1 LANERIEKIRKV
13 MQTDEEDNSD
23 APDVE
28 KIIKRLKSAQTEA
41 SRPVIGD
48 GSLRERLEGR
58 PESAVDFGRSPLSQK
73 SQGQSVVQKTSF
85 LAFVGKF
92 YSAFQHPV
100 SWLANL
106 VTKMPGVSAL
116 HADLEAADLNM
127 SLETY
132 IIASTVVGIL
142 AAVFTF
148 PLLGLVVAAAKLNP
162 AVLGLWVVLAPIV
175 FIIAVLVAFYYPKT
189 LIMDKTTRINRELP
203 FALRHLSTQIKA
215 GVSFHRALS
224 SVTASD
230 YGDLSLELKKTLK
243 ELERGSS
250 TEEALLSLAKRT
262 HSTGLKKAIIQIIRA
277 LKTGGNLSMVINDI
291 ADDSSFEYQMRL
303 RDFVE
308 KLNIVNV
315 VFTMI
320 AVVGPVTI
328 TIISAVAQLP
338 MLGGTMPFSLVV
350 AMLGA
355 DAAAMALIVWFIT
368 KMESSV

>member
-1 LANERIEKIRKV
+1 MANERIEKIRKV
-13 MQTDEEDNSD
+13 MESDEDSET
-23 APDVE
+23 PDVD
-28 KIIKRLKSAQTEA
+28 KIIKRLQSAQSEA
-41 SRPVIGD
+41 RRPVIGE

-58 PESAVDFGRSPLSQK
+58 PESAIDFDRSSLSPK
-73 SQGQSVVQKTSF
+73 AQGMSAVPQTSF
-85 LAFVGKF
+85 LSFVGRF

-106 VTKMPGVSAL
+106 VTKMPGVTSL
-116 HADLEAADLNM
+116 HAELEAADMNM
-127 SLETY
+127 SLESY
-132 IIASTVVGIL
+132 IITTTVVGIL
-142 AAVFTF
+142 AAFFSF
-148 PLLGLVVAAAKLNP
+148 PILGLIIAAARLSP
-162 AVLGLWVVLAPIV
+162 AILGLWV
-175 FIIAVLVAFYYPKT
+175 IIAPVVFLLTALVATYYPKT
-189 LIMDKTTRINRELP
+189 LIMEKTTRINRELP

-224 SVTASD
+224 SVTASE

-262 HSTGLKKAIIQIIRA
+262 RSTGLKKAIIQIIRA
-277 LKTGGNLSMVINDI
+277 LKTGGNLSVVINDI

-350 AMLGA
+350 ALLAA
-355 DAAAMALIVWFIT
+355 DTAAMALIVWFIT

>member
-1 LANERIEKIRKV
+1 LANDRIEKIRKV
-13 MQTDEEDNSD
+13 MQTDEEDSD

-28 KIIKRLKSAQTEA
+28 KIIKRLKSAQNDA
-41 SRPVIGD
+41 YRPVIGD

-58 PESAVDFGRSPLSQK
+58 PESAVDFDRMSLSPRA
-73 SQGQSVVQKTSF
+73 QGQSVVQRESF
-85 LAFVGKF
+85 LSFVGKF

-100 SWLANL
+100 SWLANGASKL
-106 VTKMPGVSAL
+106 PGVSSL
-116 HADLEAADLNM
+116 HTDLEAADLNM
-127 SLETY
+127 SVETY
-132 IIASTVVGIL
+132 IIASTIVGIL

-148 PLLGLVVAAAKLNP
+148 PLLGLVVAAAKLSP
-162 AVLGLWVVLAPIV
+162 TVLGLWVLLAPIIFV
-175 FIIAVLVAFYYPKT
+175 ITVLVAFYYPKT
-189 LIMDKTTRINRELP
+189 LIGDKTTRINRELP

-215 GVSFHRALS
+215 GVSFHRALA

-250 TEEALLSLAKRT
+250 TEEALLNLAKRT
-262 HSTGLKKAIIQIIRA
+262 RSAGLKKAIIQIIRA
-277 LKTGGNLSMVINDI
+277 LKTGGNLSTVINDI

-308 KLNIVNV
+308 KLNIINV

-338 MLGGTMPFSLVV
+338 MLGGVMPFSLVV

>member
-1 LANERIEKIRKV
+1 MANDRIEKIRKV
-13 MQTDEEDNSD
+13 MESDEDSE

-28 KIIKRLKSAQTEA
+28 KIIKRLKSAQSEA
-41 SRPVIGD
+41 RKPVIGE
-48 GSLRERLEGR
+48 GSLRERLEGKPGGTDDFDR
-58 PESAVDFGRSPLSQK
+58 VSLAPSA
-73 SQGQSVVQKTSF
+73 QGQSAVQKDSF
-85 LAFVGKF
+85 LSFVGRF

-100 SWLANL
+100 SWLANI
-106 VTKMPGVSAL
+106 VSKMPGVASL
-116 HADLEAADLNM
+116 HADLEAADMNL

-132 IIASTVVGIL
+132 IIMSTVAGIL
-142 AAVFTF
+142 AAFFIF
-148 PLLGLVVAAAKLNP
+148 PLLGLVVAALKLSP
-162 AVLGLWVVLAPIV
+162 AILGLWVLIAPIV
-175 FIIAVLVAFYYPKT
+175 FFVTVLIAIYYPKT
-189 LIMDKTTRINRELP
+189 LIMEKTTRINRELP

-262 HSTGLKKAIIQIIRA
+262 RSTGLKKAIIQIIRA

-320 AVVGPVTI
+320 ACVGPVTI

-350 AMLGA
+350 AMLAA
-355 DAAAMALIVWFIT
+355 DTAAMALIVWFIT

>member
-1 LANERIEKIRKV
+1 MANERIEKIRKV
-13 MQTDEEDNSD
+13 MQSDEDRD
-23 APDVE
+23 ALDIE
-28 KIIKRLKSAQTEA
+28 KIIKRLKAAQSEA
-41 SRPVIGD
+41 KRPVIGE

-58 PESAVDFGRSPLSQK
+58 PESVIDFSKTPFAPAASDQAA
-73 SQGQSVVQKTSF
+73 VQKDSF
-85 LAFVGKF
+85 LTFVGRF
-92 YSAFQHPV
+92 YAAFQRPV
-100 SWLANL
+100 SWLAN
-106 VTKMPGVSAL
+106 VVSKMPGVSAL
-116 HADLEAADLNM
+116 HADLEAADINL
-127 SLETY
+127 SVEAY
-132 IIASTVVGIL
+132 IIASTITGMI
-142 AAVFTF
+142 AAFFSF
-148 PLLGLVVAAAKLNP
+148 PLLGLIIAAAKLSP
-162 AVLGLWVVLAPIV
+162 AVFGFWVLLAPAV
-175 FIIAVLVAFYYPKT
+175 FFATVLVALYYPKT
-189 LIMDKTTRINRELP
+189 LITEKTTRINRELP

-262 HSTGLKKAIIQIIRA
+262 RSTGLKKAIIQIIRA
-277 LKTGGNLSMVINDI
+277 LKTGGNLSQVINDI
-291 ADDSSFEYQMRL
+291 ADDTSFEYQMRL

-338 MLGGTMPFSLVV
+338 MLGGTLPFAMVV

-355 DAAAMALIVWFIT
+355 DVAAMVLIVWFIT

>member
-1 LANERIEKIRKV
+1 MANERIEKIRKV
-13 MQTDEEDNSD
+13 MQSDEDRD

-28 KIIKRLKSAQTEA
+28 KIIKRLKSAQSEA
-41 SRPVIGD
+41 RKPVIGE

-58 PESAVDFGRSPLSQK
+58 PESAVDFDRTPLAPAASGR
-73 SQGQSVVQKTSF
+73 SVVQNDSF
-85 LAFVGKF
+85 LAFVGRF
-92 YSAFQHPV
+92 YSAFQRPV

-106 VTKMPGVSAL
+106 VSKMPGVSSL
-116 HADLEAADLNM
+116 HADLEAADMNM

-132 IIASTVVGIL
+132 IIMSTVTGIL
-142 AAVFTF
+142 AAFFSF
-148 PLLGLVVAAAKLNP
+148 PLLGLVIAATKLNP
-162 AVLGLWVVLAPIV
+162 AALGLWVLLAPAV
-175 FIIAVLVAFYYPKT
+175 FFATVLVALYYPKT
-189 LIMDKTTRINRELP
+189 LITEKTTRINRELP

-230 YGDLSLELKKTLK
+230 YGDLSSELKKTLK

-250 TEEALLSLAKRT
+250 TEEALLNLAKRT

-277 LKTGGNLSMVINDI
+277 LKTGGNLSQVINDI

-308 KLNIVNV
+308 KLNIINV

-328 TIISAVAQLP
+328 TIVSAVAQLP
-338 MLGGTMPFSLVV
+338 MLGGVLPFTMVV

>member
-1 LANERIEKIRKV
+1 MANERIEKIRKV
-13 MQTDEEDNSD
+13 MQSDEDRD

-28 KIIKRLKSAQTEA
+28 KIIKRLKSAQSEA
-41 SRPVIGD
+41 KRPVIGE

-58 PESAVDFGRSPLSQK
+58 PGSVADFSKTPFAPASPGQAAVQDAP
-73 SQGQSVVQKTSF
+73 F
-85 LAFVGKF
+85 LAFVGRF
-92 YSAFQHPV
+92 YAAFQRPV
-100 SWLANL
+100 SWLAN
-106 VTKMPGVSAL
+106 VVSKMPGVSAL
-116 HADLEAADLNM
+116 HADLEAADIDL
-127 SLETY
+127 SVEAY
-132 IIASTVVGIL
+132 IVASTVAGVLL
-142 AAVFTF
+142 AFLSLL
-148 PLLGLVVAAAKLNP
+148 LLGVVVAAAKLNP
-162 AVLGLWVVLAPIV
+162 ATLGLWVLLAPVV
-175 FIIAVLVAFYYPKT
+175 FFATTLIALYYPKT
-189 LIMDKTTRINRELP
+189 LITEKTTRINRELP

-215 GVSFHRALS
+215 GVSFHRALA

-230 YGDLSLELKKTLK
+230 YGDLSIELKKTLK

-250 TEEALLSLAKRT
+250 TEEALLNLAKRT
-262 HSTGLKKAIIQIIRA
+262 RSTGLKKAVIQIIRA
-277 LKTGGNLSMVINDI
+277 LKTGGNLSQVINDI

-308 KLNIVNV
+308 KLNIINV

-338 MLGGTMPFSLVV
+338 MLGGTLPFPLVV

-355 DAAAMALIVWFIT
+355 DVAAMVLIVWFIT

>member
-13 MQTDEEDNSD
+13 MEPDEEGG
-23 APDVE
+23 APDVD
-28 KIIKRLKSAQTEA
+28 KIIKRLKSAQGVA
-41 SRPVIGD
+41 RNPAISG
-48 GSLRERLEGR
+48 GALRERLEGR
-58 PESAVDFGRSPLSQK
+58 PEGEVDFSRSSLAPRAAGQSAV
-73 SQGQSVVQKTSF
+73 QGDSF
-85 LAFVGKF
+85 LSFVGRF
-92 YSAFQHPV
+92 YSAFQRPV
-100 SWLANL
+100 SWLASI
-106 VTKMPGVSAL
+106 VSKMPGVSSL
-116 HADLEAADLNM
+116 HADLEAADISV

-132 IIASTVVGIL
+132 IITSTVAGIL
-142 AAVFTF
+142 AAFFSF
-148 PLLGLVVAAAKLNP
+148 PLLGLVVAAARMSP
-162 AVLGLWVVLAPIV
+162 ATLGLWVLLAPMA
-175 FIIAVLVAFYYPKT
+175 FFATVLVALYYPKT
-189 LIMDKTTRINRELP
+189 LIAEKTTRINRELP

-224 SVTASD
+224 SVTASA
-230 YGDLSLELKKTLK
+230 YGDLSLELRKTLR

-250 TEEALLSLAKRT
+250 TEEALLNLAKRT
-262 HSTGLKKAIIQIIRA
+262 HSTGLKKAIVQIIRA
-277 LKTGGNLSMVINDI
+277 LKTGGNLSQVINDI

-308 KLNIVNV
+308 KLNIINV

-338 MLGGTMPFSLVV
+338 MLGGALPFALVV

-355 DAAAMALIVWFIT
+355 DAAAMAMIVWFIT